1 MKEKMAMI
9 GKKFFVALGGVWV
22 TCEITDFKTSYGRD
36 RWQIK
41 PVAGKGTVWVE
52 SLGDEAKG

>member
-1 MKEKMAMI
+1 MAMI